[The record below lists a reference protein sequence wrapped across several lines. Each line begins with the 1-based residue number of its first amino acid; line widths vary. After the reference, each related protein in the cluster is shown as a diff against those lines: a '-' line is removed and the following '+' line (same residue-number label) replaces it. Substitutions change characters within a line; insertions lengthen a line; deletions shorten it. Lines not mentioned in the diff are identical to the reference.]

1 MKKSSI
7 LLIFLLF
14 FNGSF
19 FQPTLDTEN
28 IKIELKR
35 LDDEK
40 ILVAWS
46 IGFEKY
52 DDIVLQVSHKNKI
65 ETIQLESP
73 DGEIELCCYPDY
85 VKITI
90 RVFVTNVEDVTGPDC
105 PASEC
110 KKIVEIEY
118 LNQKL
123 LKIIPPPTTT
133 STTTTSTTTSTT
145 TTSTTTTTTL
155 PPPIIDETEFL
166 NIEITNK
173 LITSIPLF
181 DDIDLTDQEKNSIAV
196 IVSTG
201 IIFLFYIVLLLQ
213 EWFNKVISTNNIRWF
228 SKDKNI
234 HSSKKLITLLKI
246 LFVLFSTAFLIGF
259 VEEGADLSLDL
270 ENLAIFIA
278 ALTGLI
284 SVTLFYEGTEGLI
297 ENRIFKQKVRVKWAP
312 QAIFFAGI
320 STLAFIYFQMPIGFI
335 FGFFASAYISG
346 NRNIAKLSPKFFS
359 TIALSLAGFGFFYL
373 TSIPLIKESTVLTAV
388 SALTYLMCLEG
399 VLFKSLPG
407 GGNELFESLTD
418 SKGAF
423 KIFPL
428 LSFLFGLW
436 LFIRILIVPPDSEF
450 ASMQQDL
457 LSMGSFS
464 LTFAIGLIGYIL
476 TILILGL
483 FIKFKARR

>member
-7 LLIFLLF
+7 LLIFFLF

-28 IKIELKR
+28 IKIDLKR

-40 ILVAWS
+40 ILVTWS
-46 IGFEKY
+46 IDFETY
-52 DDIVLQVSHKNKI
+52 DDIVLQISHKNKI

-73 DGEIELCCYPDY
+73 EGEIELCCYPDY
-85 VKITI
+85 VRVTI
-90 RVFVTNVEDVTGPDC
+90 RVFVTELEDVTGPDC

-110 KKIVEIEY
+110 KKIVEMEY

-123 LKIIPPPTTT
+123 LKTIPPPTTT
-133 STTTTSTTTSTT
+133 STTTTSTTTTT
-145 TTSTTTTTTL
+145 I
-155 PPPIIDETEFL
+155 PPPIIEETEFL
-166 NIEITNK
+166 NIEITNE

-181 DDIDLTDQEKNSIAV
+181 EDIDLTDQEKNSIAV

-234 HSSKKLITLLKI
+234 RSSKKFITLLKI

-270 ENLAIFIA
+270 ENVAIFIA
-278 ALTGLI
+278 ALIGLI

-297 ENRIFKQKVRVKWAP
+297 ESKIFKQKVRVKWAP

-346 NRNIAKLSPKFFS
+346 KRNTAKLSPKFYS
-359 TIALSLAGFGFFYL
+359 TIVLSLAGFGFFYL
-373 TSIPLIKESTVLTAV
+373 TSIPFIKDSTVLTAV
-388 SALTYLMCLEG
+388 AALSYLMCLEG

-418 SKGAF
+418 SKGVF

-428 LSFLFGLW
+428 ISFIFGLW

-450 ASMQQDL
+450 ANMQQDL

-483 FIKFKARR
+483 IIKFRARR